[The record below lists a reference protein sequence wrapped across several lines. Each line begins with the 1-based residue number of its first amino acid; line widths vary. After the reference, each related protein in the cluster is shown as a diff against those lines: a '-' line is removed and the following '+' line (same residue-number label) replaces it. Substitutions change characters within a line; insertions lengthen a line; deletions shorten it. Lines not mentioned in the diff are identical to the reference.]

1 MATLL
6 WMACGSCNGESMAIL
21 GTGGLSQDNTTLP
34 DFLERNNVRLLG
46 HPSFSAEPS
55 HGLANTIERALAG
68 EQELTLLCVEGSII
82 NGPHGT
88 GLFDTYEGKPKR
100 DVIRGLC
107 ARADFVIAM
116 GTCAAFGGIPAA
128 PPNPTE
134 STGLQFCNERPGGLL
149 GPGWRSRAGFPV
161 INLAGCPVDSATMLN
176 TLTRALH
183 GVPLELD
190 GFNRPATVTPCL
202 SDNTQRKC
210 GTAEKV
216 GYACYGCISPK
227 FPVSRPLFR
236 PTIAHRFD
244 SPATLPGPHPT
255 NRRVPLSI
263 GDGP

>member
-1 MATLL
+1 
-6 WMACGSCNGESMAIL
+6 MAIL
-21 GTGGLSQDNTTLP
+21 GTGGTNQDNRTLP
-34 DFLERNNVRLLG
+34 DFLERNKVQLLG

-55 HGLANTIERALAG
+55 HGLANTIERILAG

-82 NGPHGT
+82 NGPGGT

-107 ARADFVIAM
+107 SQADFVFAM

-149 GPGWRSRAGFPV
+149 GPTWRSRAGLPV
-161 INLAGCPVDSATMLN
+161 LNLAGCPVDAVTMLN

-202 SDNTQRKC
+202 SDSTQRKC

-216 GYACYGCISPK
+216 GYACYGCISTR

-236 PTIAHRFD
+236 PTLRLRSD
-244 SPATLPGPHPT
+244 GPAPWPGPHSI
-255 NRRVPLSI
+255 NRRVHLSS
-263 GDGP
+263 GGGR

>member
-1 MATLL
+1 
-6 WMACGSCNGESMAIL
+6 MAIL
-21 GTGGLSQDNTTLP
+21 GTGGISQGNPTLP

-55 HGLANTIERALAG
+55 HGLADTIERVLAG

-88 GLFDTYEGKPKR
+88 GLFDTYQGKPKR
-100 DVIRGLC
+100 DVIRELC
-107 ARADFVIAM
+107 AQADFVFAM

-134 STGLQFCNERPGGLL
+134 ATGLQFCNDRPGGLL
-149 GPGWRSRAGFPV
+149 GPGWSSRAGFPV
-161 INLAGCPVDSATMLN
+161 INLAGCPVDAATMLN
-176 TLTRALH
+176 TLTRTLH

-190 GFNRPATVTPCL
+190 GFNRPCTVAPCL

-227 FPVSRPLFR
+227 FPVSKPLFR
-236 PTIAHRFD
+236 PTISPRFD
-244 SPATLPGPHPT
+244 SPATLPRPCPT

-263 GDGP
+263 GGGHEQANDPHGYESRGGGP